1 MSHGSVRAALAA
13 TLFLSAAV
21 PAFAQARAI
30 EGVWGMTITLRD
42 CTTGGPMG
50 PPFMTLLTF
59 HQGGTVSESNGSPG
73 YAPGQRTEGH
83 GLWKH
88 ANGASFGLRMVASI
102 VFTTPPAPPSP
113 GFLAGW
119 QVLTSTLT
127 LTGDSS
133 LTGVARADFYD
144 QTRQPYRS
152 VCPTVVGERF
162 Q

>member
-1 MSHGSVRAALAA
+1 MNKERLALAA
-13 TLFLSAAV
+13 VLFFLTSG

-42 CTTGGPMG
+42 CATAAQMG
-50 PPFMTLLTF
+50 PPFMTLVTF

-83 GLWKH
+83 GVWNH
-88 ANGASFGLRMVASI
+88 AGAASFGLRLVASI
-102 VFTTPPAPPSP
+102 LFTTPPTPPAP

-127 LTGDSS
+127 MTSDSS
-133 LTGVARADFYD
+133 LSGAARADFYD
-144 QTRQPYRS
+144 VNRLPYRS
-152 VCPTVVGERF
+152 VCPTVTGERF
-162 Q
+162 R

>member
-1 MSHGSVRAALAA
+1 MTKDRLMLSVALMLLAA
-13 TLFLSAAV
+13 A

-30 EGVWGMTITLRD
+30 EGVWGMTITIRD
-42 CTTGGPMG
+42 CATDTQMG
-50 PPFMTLLTF
+50 PPFTTLVTF

-83 GLWKH
+83 GVWDH
-88 ANGASFGLRMVASI
+88 RRGSTFDLRMVASI
-102 VFTTPPAPPSP
+102 LFMTPPAPPSP

-127 LTGDSS
+127 MTGDNALTGP
-133 LTGVARADFYD
+133 ARADFYD
-144 QTRQPYRS
+144 QSRHPYRS

-162 Q
+162 R